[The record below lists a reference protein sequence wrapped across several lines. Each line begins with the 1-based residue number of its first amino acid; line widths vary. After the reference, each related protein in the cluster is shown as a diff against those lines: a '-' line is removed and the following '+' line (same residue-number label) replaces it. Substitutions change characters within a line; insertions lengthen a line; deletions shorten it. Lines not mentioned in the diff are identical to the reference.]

1 MFETLKI
8 GAWACIDGRC
18 PVRPLL
24 HPEDQAVTL
33 IFGDGDTFELYLDA
47 SALGNII
54 RLGRE
59 ALDGL
64 SPPAAAK

>member
-1 MFETLKI
+1 MFETLKV

-33 IFGDGDTFELYLDA
+33 IFGDCDTFELYLDGA
-47 SALGNII
+47 ALRNII
-54 RLGRE
+54 KLATI
-59 ALDGL
+59 ALDEL
-64 SPPAAAK
+64 TTHAST